1 MIHTS
6 TPCRGGIVVGALLLL
21 ASCAARAPLV
31 SFSPAELVNNVEAA
45 EQILRQERARLA
57 RGPATAPRVFA
68 MVRFGMWDEAESLL
82 ERVSRPGVEFRVAE
96 AELRFRQHRYSNAAR
111 LTEAALAANPH
122 HTGAQLM
129 HARLQIQAWQLPE
142 AEAAL
147 RSVLAA
153 DAGHQDALLLIGR
166 IRLLQQDYPEALRI
180 ARQVQAL
187 NSRKASAYLL
197 EADTRFW
204 DQDPAGAEPPLVRA
218 LELDPFDADARFNYG
233 YAIWRRVDA
242 TQLDAMAAQWRLA
255 LEVDP
260 LHYVTHWHWGNG
272 HTQLTYAD
280 YAEPSDTTV
289 RERLAPADGLIS
301 DGDIPSALQWARSV
315 EAEFPESVLPAMLR
329 ASAFYMA
336 YDMDR
341 SMRLDSAET
350 IFRSILQRK
359 RNYGPA
365 HNGLAAVIKQRQIEV
380 LARFDSLNAVI
391 ENTALT
397 PDPAL
402 AAVIPDVRYYPGDRV
417 EKMVR
422 QQLGPSSA
430 YLPMIRRQERRYRLP
445 PLHHDLARTMGQV
458 FFRTATT
465 FDNRQWMDIRGVGSG
480 AAGIEYL
487 ERGSYQERDVFLHE
501 FVHLFHSIV
510 FTDQESRRVRQLYHD
525 AVAAGRTLDYYA
537 ANNEHEFLAQAY
549 PAYLSPAKIHPLNHK
564 SMATHDLL
572 RELDPPTYAFIDS
585 LVTRQRAYLAG
596 DGWAL
601 RSNWA
606 QVYVNLSE
614 SARRDSRLSVTLRN
628 TQAAMLL
635 DSALVHDPS
644 YIPAMLSYAAL
655 ERDRS
660 RFADAEIWLA
670 RADALD
676 PGYAPTYRA
685 RAELL
690 GARSRASGRDA
701 MTVDER
707 AGLYRRALALE
718 ADLAGRAQLNQA
730 LRELYRSHGR
740 LPEAIRAAE
749 EYVATAPTIS
759 TYLRDRRDE
768 AAAYSQELRSR
779 AGYSEQALDFF
790 RALSMQKP
798 QNYALRAQFVDA
810 LAGAGRLEEADSVVV
825 EAISLLRAGGTTSVA
840 LVARAAEIRL
850 LQGDTIGARRVTQPV
865 LDDER
870 QAALADLRLVRVLQS
885 LGMTTEAHRRLD
897 GFVAGETPAARADHL
912 FTRGWLAQWRGDAM
926 LAEQHHR
933 EALRL
938 DPYHREAR
946 VALIGV
952 LRSRGR
958 EAEAA
963 EVIWSGRNLPLP
975 LGPDFERQL
984 GL

>member
-6 TPCRGGIVVGALLLL
+6 TSCRGGVVVGALLLL
-21 ASCAARAPLV
+21 ASCAPRAPLV
-31 SFSPAELVNNVEAA
+31 SFSPAEMVDNVEAA
-45 EQILRQERARLA
+45 EQILQQERTRLA
-57 RGPATAPRVFA
+57 RGPANAPRLLA
-68 MVRFGMWDEAESLL
+68 MVRFGMWDEAEALL
-82 ERVSRPGVEFRVAE
+82 ERVSRPGLEFRVAE
-96 AELRFRQHRYSNAAR
+96 AELRFRQHRYPSASQLA
-111 LTEAALAANPH
+111 EAVLAADPS
-122 HTGAQLM
+122 HTGARVM
-129 HARLQIQAWQLPE
+129 RARLQIQAWQLPE
-142 AEAAL
+142 AEATL
-147 RSVLAA
+147 RIVLSA
-153 DAGHQDALLLIGR
+153 DPANEDALLLLGR

-180 ARQVQAL
+180 GRQVQAL
-187 NSRKASAYLL
+187 NPRKASAYLL

-204 DQDPAGAEPPLVRA
+204 DQDPAGAEPQLVRA
-218 LELDPFDADARFNYG
+218 LELDPFDPDARFNYG

-272 HTQLTYAD
+272 HTHLTYKD

-289 RERLAPADGLIS
+289 RERLAPADGMIS
-301 DGDIPSALQWARSV
+301 DGDIPSALQSARAV

-336 YDMDR
+336 YEMDR
-341 SMRLDSAET
+341 GMRLDSAET
-350 IFRSILQRK
+350 IFRSILERK

-365 HNGLAAVIKQRQIEV
+365 HNGLAAVIKQRQVEV
-380 LARFDSLNAVI
+380 LARFDSLNSEI
-391 ENTALT
+391 ENTPLRT
-397 PDPAL
+397 DRAL

-422 QQLGPSSA
+422 QQLGPSRA
-430 YLPMIRRQERRYRLP
+430 YLPMIQRQERRYRLP
-445 PLHHDLARTMGQV
+445 PLHHDLARTMGQA

-510 FTDQESRRVRQLYHD
+510 FTDRESRRVRELYHD

-549 PAYLSPAKIHPLNHK
+549 PAYLSPVKIHPLNHK

-585 LVTRQRAYLAG
+585 LVTRQRAYLEG
-596 DGWAL
+596 DRQAL

-614 SARRDSRLSVTLRN
+614 TARRDSRASADMRT
-628 TQAAMLL
+628 THAATLL

-660 RFADAEIWLA
+660 RFADAEIWFV
-670 RADALD
+670 RADAID
-676 PGYAPTYRA
+676 PGNPPTYSA

-701 MTVDER
+701 ATVDER
-707 AGLYRRALALE
+707 AALYRRALALE
-718 ADLAGRAQLNQA
+718 TDLAGRAQLSQA
-730 LRELYRSHGR
+730 LRELYRGHGR
-740 LPEAIRAAE
+740 LPEAIRTAD
-749 EYVATAPTIS
+749 EYVAAAPTIS

-779 AGYSEQALDFF
+779 AGYSEETLDFF
-790 RALSMQKP
+790 RALVMQKP
-798 QNYALRAQFVDA
+798 QNYTLRAQFVDA
-810 LAGAGRLEEADSVVV
+810 LAGAGRLTEADSVVG
-825 EAISLLRAGGTTSVA
+825 EAISLLQAGGSTSVG

-850 LQGDTIGARRVTQPV
+850 LQGDTTGARQAIQPV
-865 LDDER
+865 LDDPR

-897 GFVAGETPAARADHL
+897 GFVPGETPSARADHL
-912 FTRGWLAQWRGDAM
+912 FTRGWLAHWRGDAAV
-926 LAEQHHR
+926 AEQLYR
-933 EALRL
+933 EALRM

-946 VALIGV
+946 LAVVGL

-963 EVIWSGRNLPLP
+963 EIVWSGRNLPLP
-975 LGPDFERQL
+975 LGPDFAREL
-984 GL
+984 GG